1 MEGRLDAGD
10 VELKVLQDW
19 QCLKKDLIFG
29 DFGIDKVKESH
40 SEFLGFTRRY
50 YRGRY
55 PWLVKVFLIIALVPI
70 GSAECERMFSL
81 MNRLKTDL
89 RNRMK
94 NGVLD
99 NVMTVNRLGPSLP
112 NLTDE
117 DIDAMIDHW
126 KSGCKTG
133 RYTSYFK

>member
-1 MEGRLDAGD
+1 M
-10 VELKVLQDW
+10 
-19 QCLKKDLIFG
+19 
-29 DFGIDKVKESH
+29 KESH
-40 SEFLGFTRRY
+40 SEFLSFTRRY

-94 NGVLD
+94 KRVLN

-112 NLTDE
+112 DLTDE
-117 DIDAMIDHW
+117 DIDATIGYW
-126 KSGCKTG
+126 KSGCKTS
-133 RYTSYFK
+133 R